1 MKEVRRLRYAIIGG
15 DARAVCLA
23 RLLLEEGHRVH
34 SYALEKAVLPGQISK
49 EDSLQ
54 AAVYGADCV
63 VLPVPAERSGLLN
76 APLSE
81 ESRSL
86 TEILEA
92 LWPGQPVFGG
102 GFGEESLRAAR
113 QGELR
118 LTDLLRRAEF
128 TVGNAALTA
137 EGALGIL
144 IRESDRAIWGGRVLV
159 CGWGRIGRLLSL
171 DLDALGAEVTVAARD
186 PRDRAMARALGLR
199 ALDYPEL
206 GDGIGDF
213 EFIVNTVPARV
224 LTTGMLCGV
233 SEEALLLELASAP
246 GGFDSTLA
254 ANLGLRVL
262 RAPGLPGKTAPWAA
276 ARLIRDCIERV
287 MEEGEA

>member
-34 SYALEKAVLPGQISK
+34 SYALEKAVLPGQIFK

-81 ESRSL
+81 ESRPL

-137 EGALGIL
+137 EGALGLL

-159 CGWGRIGRLLSL
+159 CG
-171 DLDALGAEVTVAARD
+171 
-186 PRDRAMARALGLR
+186 
-199 ALDYPEL
+199 
-206 GDGIGDF
+206 
-213 EFIVNTVPARV
+213 
-224 LTTGMLCGV
+224 
-233 SEEALLLELASAP
+233 
-246 GGFDSTLA
+246 
-254 ANLGLRVL
+254 
-262 RAPGLPGKTAPWAA
+262 
-276 ARLIRDCIERV
+276 
-287 MEEGEA
+287 